1 MDLSLDTSF
10 LQGSE
15 PSFLALLSIFYSVRG
30 TDEIC
35 VNTYIWSAP
44 PSPSISVY
52 TSGGGGRGRGREIR
66 NQKNDDMSGG
76 AGTGL

>member
-1 MDLSLDTSF
+1 MDHGSFSRYVLS

-35 VNTYIWSAP
+35 VNTYLVCPAVSIH
-44 PSPSISVY
+44 ISVHIRGE
-52 TSGGGGRGRGREIR
+52 GGGGEGGGGGKSGIR
-66 NQKNDDMSGG
+66 KTM
-76 AGTGL
+76 T